1 MEVLDKSFCEIIF
14 KQEIELK
21 MLEVIKIKEKT
32 MEMLK

>member
-21 MLEVIKIKEKT
+21 MLEVIKIKEKI